1 MTEAAETTGL
11 TRSPLKR
18 GNSYQYPGYSSG
30 FDIKFV
36 AFRGHP
42 EDDGGLQGVAI
53 RWTGF
58 SSRHDAV
65 FIPCKSDAEFFA
77 NLLVGNAY
85 DKPVTS

>member
-18 GNSYQYPGYSSG
+18 GG
-30 FDIKFV
+30 
-36 AFRGHP
+36 
-42 EDDGGLQGVAI
+42 
-53 RWTGF
+53 T
-58 SSRHDAV
+58 V